1 MKLIFIRHGYPDY
14 ANDTLTERGWKEA
27 EALSKRVAK
36 WNIDKIYCSPLGRAK
51 DTASLSLKLMNRT
64 TETKD
69 WLREFFVRIT
79 DPQTGQDRIPW
90 DLMPAY
96 WTEQPELY
104 DKDRWHKSEIM
115 KTGKVFEEYGRVC
128 RGIDEI
134 LAEYG
139 YIRHKGIYTTEQG
152 NEKTIVFFC
161 HLGVQFV
168 ILSHL
173 FGISAPAIWQN
184 FFVAPTSVTVVATEE
199 REKGKVAFR
208 CKKLG
213 DTSHL
218 DMAGIAPSDS
228 GFLMKYIKGKGN
240 NQ

>member
-1 MKLIFIRHGYPDY
+1 MKLIFIRHGDPDY
-14 ANDTLTERGWKEA
+14 VNDTLTERGWKEA

-36 WNIDKIYCSPLGRAK
+36 WDIDKIYCSPLGRAQ
-51 DTASLSLKLMNRT
+51 DTVSLSLKLMNRT
-64 TETKD
+64 AETKD
-69 WLREFFVRIT
+69 WLREFFVKII
-79 DPQTGQDRIPW
+79 DPQTGVERIPW
-90 DLMPAY
+90 DLMPSY

-104 DKDRWHKSEIM
+104 DKDSWHKSDIM
-115 KTGKVFEEYGRVC
+115 KTGNVSEAYARVC
-128 RGIDEI
+128 NGIDEI

-139 YIRHKGIYTTEQG
+139 YTRDKGIYTTEQG
-152 NEKTIVFFC
+152 NDKTIVFFC

-218 DMAGIAPSDS
+218 DAAGITPSDS
-228 GFLMKYIKGKGN
+228 GFFNEVYNTKGE
-240 NQ
+240 